1 MGRSLVAMVAGLAVG
16 AVAGAGVMALWS
28 DGPSRTLAVNA
39 LARGEPESGRDADA
53 SHFPSAPD
61 SPLFSAARD
70 EQGAVTT
77 AIPTELAASVDELLD
92 RAPQRERPRGDKA
105 ISGRVVDAK
114 GAPLAGVVLRA
125 VRHGDPVPLRPNVER
140 AGAAAPPPPTLEERV
155 RSAIADYYESGGEF
169 GETTTGNDGR
179 YRIGELRDGR
189 YSVGAWKAGFAIGA
203 APGPNSGDVR
213 PDATLDWNA
222 REVVTQRVTVELP
235 DGKTAPC
242 ATVSWRK
249 QGRDDPEGG
258 QGWVAEAPDLALQA
272 GLFDLRA
279 SLGHPVE
286 GPAWPDYL
294 VSEWTKATVAA
305 SGGGE
310 PVVLRLVAK
319 PVLRGRLALSTGGS
333 PPNAVVKA
341 RRLEPGERADL
352 ELMRRNGDGIQS
364 DWVNN
369 GEYHFV
375 DPKPGRWLLTVQRFW
390 ESPILA
396 DATVDVAD
404 KTVQHDFTIPELDA
418 ATCVA
423 VTVRGPEGSLLP
435 TANFQWKFERGNGS
449 DWNDC
454 TADRRDVG
462 LWWLPL
468 ETARSGDFD
477 PLGNWGADA
486 RLYLIVSHEE
496 YGTTAVE
503 IWPTTRQTEVKFNAP
518 ATLVVT
524 VPGLVGG
531 EFAGQVNLSL
541 NRVGKGLAAA
551 SGGSG
556 GEPNKEE
563 GIARLGPVEAGR
575 WRLAMW
581 VSSGKSHRWSQFEA
595 ASVELDLAPGENR
608 ASLAIPPLYRF
619 EIRMPEGTEGQLQL
633 ELLGGK
639 GSNRR
644 WGWGQVEKGAVPRAV
659 FEDVPAGDYRV
670 TLSGASAGVMLV
682 RVPGSGSAFDWTPL
696 AINALRVA
704 YQETP
709 GEIVAIGLKDGD
721 LITAIDGKAISSH
734 VDLQVMWTLAR
745 AQRELALT
753 VVRGEESV
761 VVKVP
766 GSKLSNNNRLGATFE
781 PVSR

>member
-1 MGRSLVAMVAGLAVG
+1 MSRALIAMVAGLAVG
-16 AVAGAGVMALWS
+16 AVAGAGAMALWS
-28 DGPSRTLAVNA
+28 DGPVRTLSVAA
-39 LARGEPESGRDADA
+39 LARGEPATERGGPRL
-53 SHFPSAPD
+53 PSAPD
-61 SPLFSAARD
+61 APLFSAARD

-77 AIPTELAASVDELLD
+77 AIPTELAAGVDELLH
-92 RAPQRERPRGDKA
+92 RAPARDRPRGDKA

-114 GAPLAGVVLRA
+114 GVPLAGVVLRA
-125 VRHGDPVPLRPNVER
+125 VRHGDPVPLRPNLDHM
-140 AGAAAPPPPTLEERV
+140 GKAAPPPPTLEETV
-155 RSAIADYYESGGEF
+155 RHAIADYYESGGEF
-169 GETTTGNDGR
+169 GETTTGSDGR

-189 YSVGAWKAGFAIGA
+189 YSVEAWKSGCILSA

-222 REVVTQRVTVELP
+222 REVVAQRVTVELP
-235 DGKTAPC
+235 DGTTAPC
-242 ATVSWRK
+242 ATISWRK

-258 QGWVAEAPDLALQA
+258 QGWVAESPELALQA

-279 SLGHPVE
+279 SLGHPTE

-319 PVLRGRLALSTGGS
+319 PVLRGRLVLSTGGT
-333 PPNAVVKA
+333 PPQAVVKA
-341 RRLEPGERADL
+341 KRLDAGERVDL
-352 ELMRRNGDGIQS
+352 ELMRRNGEGIQS

-375 DPKPGRWLLTVQRFW
+375 ELKPGRYVVTVQRFW
-390 ESPILA
+390 EAPLLA
-396 DATVDVAD
+396 DTTVEIAD
-404 KTVQHDFTIPELDA
+404 QTVQHDFTIPELDP

-423 VTVRGPEGSLLP
+423 VTVRGPDGSLLP
-435 TANFQWKFERGNGS
+435 TANFQWKFDRGTNS

-454 TADRRDVG
+454 TADRRDIG

-496 YGTTAVE
+496 YGTTAAE
-503 IWPTTRQTEVKFNAP
+503 IWPTTRQAEVKFNAP
-518 ATLVVT
+518 ATLIVT
-524 VPGLVGG
+524 VPGLVGSD
-531 EFAGQVNLSL
+531 FAGQVNLSL
-541 NRVGKGLAAA
+541 GRIGKGLAAA

-633 ELLGGK
+633 ELMGGK
-639 GSNRR
+639 LANRR
-644 WGWGQVEKGAVPRAV
+644 WGWGAVEKGGPTPKAV
-659 FEDVPAGDYRV
+659 FDDVPAGDYRV
-670 TLSGASAGVMLV
+670 TLSGTNAGVMLV
-682 RVPGSGSAFDWTPL
+682 RVPGSGTLFDWTPL
-696 AINALRVA
+696 AINALRIA

-709 GEIVAIGLKDGD
+709 GEIVALGLLDGD
-721 LITAIDGKAISSH
+721 LITAIDGKAITSH

-745 AQRELALT
+745 AQRELALSI
-753 VVRGEESV
+753 VRGDESV

-766 GSKLSNNNRLGATFE
+766 GSKLSNNGRLGATFE